1 MNPER
6 SVRLSSIGPEVLEI
20 YDGFPFQNEE
30 EKTDIDRIMEPLER
44 YFIGETNQTY
54 GSMLEAKSIK
64 KKKTVIVKYGTRTRH
79 VNCVKDF
86 GY

>member
-30 EKTDIDRIMEPLER
+30 EKTDIDRIMELLER

-64 KKKTVIVKYGTRTRH
+64 KKKKQ
-79 VNCVKDF
+79 
-86 GY
+86 